1 MKASDNYI
9 TPDLKNRVALVTG
22 ASRGIGKGIAK
33 VLGQAGA
40 TVYVTGRT
48 KKEAE
53 QKEGLPGTIED
64 TAILV
69 NKAGG
74 TGIAVYCNHTND
86 GDVEKLF
93 KRIRFNS
100 RKLDL
105 LVNNIWGGYEN
116 HDETFN
122 SPFWE
127 QPLRRWNGMFNAG
140 VRAHF
145 TASRLAARIMI
156 RKKSGLI
163 INISA
168 GDQGKFLHSTMYD
181 TAKNAMDRMAL
192 GMALE
197 LRKYNVA
204 ALAIHPGFTRTERVM
219 KALESSK
226 SFDINTTHSVEYVG
240 RAVVALAADPAVM
253 NKSGGVYA
261 AGDLAHEYGFTDVD
275 GRHVE
280 AFHIPDFEG

>member
-1 MKASDNYI
+1 MKSSDDY
-9 TPDLKNRVALVTG
+9 TAPDLNNVVTLVTG
-22 ASRGIGKGIAK
+22 ASRGIGKGIAI

-40 TVYVTGRT
+40 IVYVTGRSKNGT
-48 KKEAE
+48 E

-64 TAILV
+64 TARLV

-74 TGIAVYCNHTND
+74 KGIAVYCDHTND

-93 KRIRFNS
+93 RRIDSSS

-105 LVNNIWGGYEN
+105 LVNNVWGGYEG
-116 HDETFN
+116 HDETFS

-127 QPLRRWNGMFNAG
+127 QPLRRWRAMFNAG

-145 TASRLAARIMI
+145 TAGRLAARLMI
-156 RKKSGLI
+156 RRKTGLI

-219 KALESSK
+219 KSGAYLD
-226 SFDINTTHSVEYVG
+226 FNTTHSVEYVG
-240 RAVVALAADPAVM
+240 RAVAALAADSTVM
-253 NKSGGVYA
+253 HKSGGVYA
-261 AGDLAHEYGFTDVD
+261 VSDLAHEYGFTDVD
-275 GRHVE
+275 GRHIE
-280 AFHIPDFEG
+280 AFHIADFEG